1 MPPIPFRTGIAYD
14 VHRFDPGRP
23 LVLGGVTI
31 PEGPGLAG
39 HSDADCLT
47 HAAAD
52 AILGALA
59 LPDIGHR
66 FPPGDPAC
74 KDIDSQKILSFAV
87 SEASA
92 RGYAVGN
99 IDLMVLA
106 EKPKLAPHL
115 PAVRARLART
125 LGVETGQVGVQATT
139 NEGMGFIGRGEGIA
153 AMATVLL
160 LRGSDE
166 DLRDSPAKPG
176 EELRSRH

>member
-1 MPPIPFRTGIAYD
+1 MKPLPFRTGIAYD
-14 VHRFDPGRP
+14 VHRFDPDRP

-31 PEGPGLAG
+31 PDAPGLAG

-74 KDIDSQKILSFAV
+74 KDIDSQKILAFAV
-87 SEASA
+87 DEARSN
-92 RGYAVGN
+92 GYSIGN
-99 IDLMVLA
+99 LDVMVLA
-106 EKPKLAPHL
+106 EKPRISPWIPSMRKKLAK
-115 PAVRARLART
+115 T
-125 LGVETGQVGVQATT
+125 LEVEIDQVGIQATT
-139 NEGMGFIGRGEGIA
+139 NETMGFIGRGEGIA

-160 LRGSDE
+160 ML
-166 DLRDSPAKPG
+166 A
-176 EELRSRH
+176 